1 MYRAASAIV
10 ALVTLTA
17 SAQGPLLPDPWTCT
31 VEHVVDGETFDCNDV
46 RIRARCLD
54 SPNKGE
60 PGFHLA
66 RSDAT
71 NLIMGGRVT
80 VEGPYRRSRSG
91 IVANVILSDGEPYA
105 TQMRSLGWPN
115 LPSDP
120 QCNSRRVG

>member
-1 MYRAASAIV
+1 MFRAASAIV

-54 SPNKGE
+54 TPDKGE

-71 NLIMGGRVT
+71 NLIMEGRVA
-80 VEGPYRRSRSG
+80 VEGPYRRGRNG
-91 IVANVILSDGEPYA
+91 IVATVVDTDGKPFA
-105 TQMRSLGWPN
+105 SKMRRLGWPN
-115 LPSDP
+115 LLSDP
-120 QCNSRRVG
+120 LCNQRHAG